1 MRDHERLN
9 RPVIVPLPAEI
20 DIASADAGEHR
31 YMGVPGERS
40 GNRTLLTGH
49 GHVLVEIAR
58 NPQAARHRPLRSS
71 SGP

>member
-9 RPVIVPLPAEI
+9 CPVIVPLPAEI
-20 DIASADAGEHR
+20 DVASADAGEHR